1 VPGSRTNVDV
11 AREMIELVNRA
22 DDDGLAALMAPDVQC
37 FPDRNGPDPP
47 FRGREAFLRY
57 ARGWTEA
64 FEHYAV
70 ESCEYL
76 DYGEYV
82 IVIGRTVARG
92 RGSGVE
98 TSSEGDTWLC
108 RFRDLEVV
116 EYHECDSLQEALDAV
131 GASSP

>member
-1 VPGSRTNVDV
+1 
-11 AREMIELVNRA
+11 MIDCGNRA
-22 DDDGLAALMAPDVQC
+22 DDDGFAALMALDVDC

-47 FRGREAFLRY
+47 FQGREAFLRY

-76 DYGEYV
+76 DFGEYV

-92 RGSGVE
+92 RGSGSAGLRSSRGPSR
-98 TSSEGDTWLC
+98 TSANPTTS
-108 RFRDLEVV
+108 RRR
-116 EYHECDSLQEALDAV
+116 HRPRPDA
-131 GASSP
+131 GPYGGTSMT

>member
-1 VPGSRTNVDV
+1 
-11 AREMIELVNRA
+11 MIDCVNRA
-22 DDDGLAALMAPDVQC
+22 DDDALAALMSEDVRC

-47 FRGREAFLRY
+47 FRGRTAFLSY

-70 ESCEYL
+70 EDCEYL
-76 DYGEYV
+76 DFGEYV

-98 TSSEGDTWLC
+98 TTSEGDTWLV
-108 RFRDLEVV
+108 RFRDGEVI
-116 EYHECDSLQEALDAV
+116 EYHECDNTREALEAV
-131 GASSP
+131 GGSPR

>member
-1 VPGSRTNVDV
+1 VAGARTNVDI
-11 AREMIELVNRA
+11 AREMIDCVNRA
-22 DDDGLAALMAPDVQC
+22 DDDALAALMSVDVRC
-37 FPDRNGPDPP
+37 FPDRNGPEAP
-47 FRGREAFLRY
+47 FRGRAEFLRY

-76 DYGEYV
+76 DFGEYV

-98 TSSEGDTWLC
+98 TSSEGDTWLV
-108 RFRDLEVV
+108 RFRDGEVI
-116 EYHECDSLQEALDAV
+116 EYHECDNTKEALEAV
-131 GASSP
+131 GAGPR